1 MSICGV
7 SLVAGCASR
16 TAVAPLERLKILF
29 QVQDYLNHGKAAVG
43 SGKPTGATTAVSV
56 PKYNGVWSSLRRI
69 GAEEGFRG
77 YFRGNGANCAR
88 VFPYTAIQFAAYV
101 LLSSRRCV
109 SYIYIGRLSCSD
121 GAVVIVVFCHANTT
135 GLSA

>member
-1 MSICGV
+1 MPL
-7 SLVAGCASR
+7 SLCVTIVAGCASR

-29 QVQDYLNHGKAAVG
+29 QVQDYLSQEKAVASTAGGKF
-43 SGKPTGATTAVSV
+43 TGAVAAAAP
-56 PKYNGVWSSLRRI
+56 PKYNGVWRSLRRI

-101 LLSSRRCV
+101 PLRCV
-109 SYIYIGRLSCSD
+109 CVFILATRLLIRYCRD
-121 GAVVIVVFCHANTT
+121 VCQY
-135 GLSA
+135 